1 MATRGGRWADPVFFA
16 WILLVHTVGLCFFAK
31 GFLLSRRVLDFS
43 STCTRPLLPAFP
55 RYESPHLQSTQS
67 GCWMP
72 RSFDKAVILVI
83 DALRYDFAVPHAPQ
97 SSRKDTYQ
105 PFHNALTILHERAV
119 QEPQNAVLFPFIADP
134 PTTTLQRLKGLTTG
148 TLPTFIEA
156 GANFAGST
164 LSEDNFVTQLQ
175 KAGRRLVH
183 LGDDTWTK
191 LFPNHF
197 LPNLSRAYDSFL
209 VADFHTVDQG
219 VEEHLIPLINHHQD
233 EWDVI
238 FGHFLGV
245 DHVGHRF
252 GPAHPEMFNKLK
264 DMDRVITE
272 VVNSIDEN
280 TLLVVLGDHGMDE
293 HGNHGGE
300 TENEVQAALWMYT
313 QRRHF
318 GHLLVHP
325 QEPASY
331 LNKSAV
337 YQIDL
342 VPTLSLLLGIPI
354 PFNSLGSPIREAFL
368 GAAGNNWE
376 QLVRAYM
383 LSFAQIERFH
393 REYSIVEENAQHALE
408 HNHTDFPQSVPGQE
422 LDFQDQEF
430 LKTLYHELCDYQGK
444 ILQHY
449 KSIWA
454 QFNMAHIVEGLI
466 ILLSGAVALL
476 LRVCAW
482 DQCNLILS
490 ASSRTIKMGTAA
502 SIATYLIHI
511 AIVEPGKSRMSD
523 GVILGATMSSIML
536 FACQFHLFGMIQ
548 VSTKSQMPTFWDIM
562 AIALTILLSIAFASN
577 SYTVWENQTVL
588 TFLATFGICTISMS
602 YRNFDRKK
610 NTLGALLS
618 VSFMILVR
626 VVSLSRYCR
635 EEQLPFC
642 VTTYHRLGNTM
653 GWRLLIPY
661 LISILIPMATR
672 IAFGS
677 DLISQDIGVWTWCH
691 IGMPMALFFNAVY
704 WTLDS
709 ANRIGW
715 LEGRHSNMLSKG
727 LHNFFSQSTL
737 VIAIASSGI
746 ALTSKWAT
754 IMTPVRYNMIITTFI
769 LLTSI
774 LVSGPMG
781 GGSLSILYFQ
791 VLSLRKLLNHSRN
804 YAIGPTI
811 AALLGTLHFFG
822 TGHNATL
829 SSIQWEAAYI
839 LSQDLSYPWSP
850 LLVTLNTF
858 AGPIVAAFS
867 IPLIIAR
874 DGHSQGMHPV
884 AKSYAIHVLV
894 YSVWALSTAVWA
906 SVLRRHL
913 MLYAIFC
920 PRFLMAG
927 ALLLIIDVIAIII
940 SLITAV
946 NTK

>member
-1 MATRGGRWADPVFFA
+1 MPENPPDLHNLFIFMIHVV
-16 WILLVHTVGLCFFAK
+16 VHAVGLYFFTK
-31 GFLLSRRVLDFS
+31 GFLSSRRVLENS

-55 RYESPHLQSTQS
+55 RYESSYLQSTQS

-97 SSRKDTYQ
+97 SSGNDAYQ
-105 PFHNALTILHERAV
+105 PFHNALTILHEKAT

-134 PTTTLQRLKGLTTG
+134 PTTTLQRLKGLMTG

-156 GANFAGST
+156 GSNFAGSA

-175 KAGRRLVH
+175 KAGKRLVH

-209 VADFHTVDQG
+209 VADLHTVDQG
-219 VEEHLIPLINHHQD
+219 VREHLIPLIKHRQD

-238 FGHFLGV
+238 FGHLLGV

-252 GPAHPEMFNKLK
+252 GPAHPEMCNKLK
-264 DMDRVITE
+264 EMNCVIGE
-272 VVNSIDEN
+272 IVNSIDEN

-313 QRRHF
+313 RRKHF

-337 YQIDL
+337 YQIDF
-342 VPTLSLLLGIPI
+342 VSTLSLLLGVPI
-354 PFNSLGSPIREAFL
+354 PFNSLGSPMKEAFL
-368 GAAGNNWE
+368 GAAGDNWG

-383 LSFAQIERFH
+383 LSIAQIERFH
-393 REYSIVEENAQHALE
+393 REYSIRMKNARHSLE
-408 HNHTDFPQSVPGQE
+408 HNHTNSPRRVSLQE
-422 LDFQDQEF
+422 FDFQDKES
-430 LKTLYHELCDYQGK
+430 LKTLYHQLCDYQGN
-444 ILQHY
+444 ILKHY
-449 KSIWA
+449 KRIWA
-454 QFNMAHIVEGLI
+454 QFNIAYMIEGLT
-466 ILLSGAVALL
+466 ILSFGAVALL
-476 LRVCAW
+476 LRVCVW
-482 DQCNLILS
+482 GQCNLRPS
-490 ASSRTIKMGTAA
+490 ASSRAIKIGAA
-502 SIATYLIHI
+502 TSIATYLIHI
-511 AIVEPGKSRMSD
+511 VIFEPEEPRATD
-523 GVILGATMSSIML
+523 ALILGATMSSLML
-536 FACQFHLFGMIQ
+536 FTCRFHLFGMIQ
-548 VSTKSQMPTFWDIM
+548 APTKFQMPTFLD
-562 AIALTILLSIAFASN
+562 AIAIAFTILLSIGFASN
-577 SYTVWENQTVL
+577 SYTIWEDQIVL
-588 TFLATFGICTISMS
+588 TFLATFGIYTISMS
-602 YRNFDRKK
+602 YRTWDRRQ
-610 NTLGALLS
+610 NILGALLS
-618 VSFMILVR
+618 VSFMALAR
-626 VVSLSRYCR
+626 VVSISRYCR

-642 VTTYHRLGNTM
+642 VTTYHRLGNAM
-653 GWRLLIPY
+653 SWELLIPY
-661 LISILIPMATR
+661 VTVILIPLVTQ

-677 DLISQDIGVWTWCH
+677 DLISRNLGVWTWCH
-691 IGMPMALFFNAVY
+691 IGIPIALFFNAVY

-709 ANRIGW
+709 ANRNGW
-715 LEGRHSNMLSKG
+715 LEGSPFNMLSKG
-727 LHNFFSQSTL
+727 PRIFFSQATL
-737 VIAIASSGI
+737 VTTIAGSGM
-746 ALTSKWAT
+746 ALITERT
-754 IMTPVRYNMIITTFI
+754 TTMTPVRYNMIITTSI
-769 LLTSI
+769 LVISI

-791 VLSLRKLLNHSRN
+791 ILSLRKLLNHSQN
-804 YAIGPTI
+804 GSIGPTI

-839 LSQDLSYPWSP
+839 LSQDLHYPWSS

-867 IPLIIAR
+867 IPLIISR
-874 DGHSQGMHPV
+874 DVQPQEVHSV
-884 AKSYAIHVLV
+884 TNSFAIHILI
-894 YSVWALSTAVWA
+894 YSVWALSTAIWA

-913 MLYAIFC
+913 MLFAIFC

>member
-1 MATRGGRWADPVFFA
+1 
-16 WILLVHTVGLCFFAK
+16 
-31 GFLLSRRVLDFS
+31 
-43 STCTRPLLPAFP
+43 
-55 RYESPHLQSTQS
+55 
-67 GCWMP
+67 MP

-83 DALRYDFAVPHAPQ
+83 DALRYDFAVPPAPQ
-97 SSRKDTYQ
+97 SSGKDAYQ
-105 PFHNALTILHERAV
+105 PFHNALTILHEKAT
-119 QEPQNAVLFPFIADP
+119 QEPQDAVLFPFIADP

-156 GANFAGST
+156 GANFAGSA
-164 LSEDNFVTQLQ
+164 LLEDNLVTQLQ
-175 KAGRRLVH
+175 NAGKRLVH

-191 LFPNHF
+191 LFPSQF
-197 LPNLSRAYDSFL
+197 LPNLSRAYNSFL
-209 VADFHTVDQG
+209 VADLNTVDQG

-238 FGHFLGV
+238 YGHFLGV

-252 GPAHPEMFNKLK
+252 GPAHPEMSKKLK
-264 DMDRVITE
+264 DMDRVITDV

-280 TLLVVLGDHGMDE
+280 TLLVVLGDHGMDK

-300 TENEVQAALWMYT
+300 TENEVQATLWMYT
-313 QRRHF
+313 QRRYF

-325 QEPASY
+325 QELASY

-337 YQIDL
+337 YQIDI

-354 PFNSLGSPIREAFL
+354 PFNSLGSPIKEAFL
-368 GAAGNNWE
+368 GAAGDNWG

-393 REYSIVEENAQHALE
+393 QEYSIAEENARHAEE
-408 HNHTDFPQSVPGQE
+408 HNHTNFLRYIPGEE
-422 LDFQDQEF
+422 LDFQDQEI

-444 ILQHY
+444 ILQRY
-449 KSIWA
+449 KSIWV
-454 QFNMAHIVEGLI
+454 QFNMAHIIEGLV

-482 DQCNLILS
+482 DQCNLIPS
-490 ASSRTIKMGTAA
+490 ASSRTIKTGTAA
-502 SIATYLIHI
+502 FIAIYLIHI
-511 AIVEPGKSRMSD
+511 AIVKPEKSRMSD
-523 GVILGATMSSIML
+523 GVIVGATMSSITL
-536 FACQFHLFGMIQ
+536 FICQFHLFGIIR

-562 AIALTILLSIAFASN
+562 AIALTILLSIGFASN

-588 TFLATFGICTISMS
+588 TFLATFGICTILMS
-602 YRNFDRKK
+602 NRTLDRRK
-610 NTLGALLS
+610 NMLGALLS
-618 VSFMILVR
+618 ISFMVLVR
-626 VVSLSRYCR
+626 MVSLSRYCR
-635 EEQLPFC
+635 EEQLPSC

-661 LISILIPMATR
+661 LIAILIPMATR

-677 DLISQDIGVWTWCH
+677 DLISQDLGVWAWFH
-691 IGMPMALFFNAVY
+691 IGMPMALCFNTVY
-704 WTLDS
+704 WSLDS

-715 LEGRHSNMLSKG
+715 LEGRHSNMLSKW
-727 LHNFFSQSTL
+727 LHIFFSQSTL
-737 VIAIASSGI
+737 VIAIAGSGM
-746 ALTSKWAT
+746 ALTSKWTT
-754 IMTPVRYNMIITTFI
+754 IMNPVRYNMIITTFVLVI
-769 LLTSI
+769 SI
-774 LVSGPMG
+774 WVSSPMG

-791 VLSLRKLLNHSRN
+791 ILSLRKLLNHSRN
-804 YAIGPTI
+804 YTIGPTI
-811 AALLGTLHFFG
+811 AAFLGTLHFFS
-822 TGHNATL
+822 TGHNASL

-839 LSQDLSYPWSP
+839 LSHDLSYPWSP
-850 LLVTLNTF
+850 LLVILNTF
-858 AGPIVAAFS
+858 AGPIVAAFL
-867 IPLIIAR
+867 IPLIITR
-874 DGHSQGMHPV
+874 DGNTRGMHPV

-894 YSVWALSTAVWA
+894 YSVWALSAAVWA
-906 SVLRRHL
+906 SVLRRQL